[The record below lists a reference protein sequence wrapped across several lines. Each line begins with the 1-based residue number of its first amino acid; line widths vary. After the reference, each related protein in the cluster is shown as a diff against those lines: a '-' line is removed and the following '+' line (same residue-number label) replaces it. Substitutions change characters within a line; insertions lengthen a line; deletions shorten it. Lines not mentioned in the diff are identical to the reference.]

1 MSALRVAFI
10 GAGTM
15 ALRQAQALVD
25 AGLPARSIVTVYD
38 RDGAAARS
46 FADRFGAKPVESRR
60 AALQASSHA
69 VIATTA
75 SSHAED
81 AFEALQMRRGV
92 FLEKP
97 LAITVRDAAAL
108 TVLAERLG
116 LPLHVGL
123 SERFHPVVRAL
134 MAELEDRRAERF
146 VASRCLPTMRARDCS
161 VALNLAVHDVDLA
174 LRIFRTPLVCEA
186 RSASRDAASFHARY
200 VGTAGE
206 LVSVEAAVGAAIP
219 RRTLLVVAGNTTFEA
234 DLLAGTLVRRTLGL
248 AQPMPVAVNSGLVT
262 QAESLLALWEG
273 RATQGPASAR
283 EAFRGQALVASAERH
298 ARARSAQMPEN
309 LPPSASF
316 G

>member
-1 MSALRVAFI
+1 MTAIRVAFL

-25 AGLPARSIVTVYD
+25 AGLPSRRIVTVYD
-38 RDGAAARS
+38 HDLAASRS

-60 AALQASSHA
+60 AAVQAATHV

-75 SSHAED
+75 SAHATD

-97 LAITVRDAAAL
+97 LALSVRDAAAL

-134 MAELEDRRAERF
+134 LTELEGRRAERF
-146 VASRCLPTMRARDCS
+146 VARRFLAAMRARDCS
-161 VALNLAVHDVDLA
+161 VAMNLAVHDVDLA
-174 LRIFRTPLVCEA
+174 LQILRTPLYVDPRAAVRDSA
-186 RSASRDAASFHARY
+186 RFRARY
-200 VGTAGE
+200 VGPQGE
-206 LVSVEAAVGAAIP
+206 SVSVEASDGALEP
-219 RRTLLVVAGNTTFEA
+219 QRTVLVVAGNATYEG
-234 DLLAGTLVRRTLGL
+234 DLLAGTLVRRVHGMAIPVPIATRTGL
-248 AQPMPVAVNSGLVT
+248 TT
-262 QAESLLALWEG
+262 QAEALLAVWEG
-273 RATQGPASAR
+273 RANHGPASAR
-283 EAFRGQALVASAERH
+283 EAFRGHVLVASAERH
-298 ARARSAQMPEN
+298 ARARSAPSPEN
-309 LPPSASF
+309 LPPSVSF